1 MSGIELVCINLGES
15 VLSWAEKFLKNLHL
29 PHPSKLGETR
39 LSFERRCTF
48 GNSFLHRFCT
58 FCTRRGRLR
67 DELDAPEQP
76 ASVGVVRVD
85 SEDLATYVLFGVCVG
100 SLSFEESYIGRAYVL
115 SVESRIRRTR
125 TDVKGWVYPR
135 RTRRAQRGRG
145 LWSG

>member
-1 MSGIELVCINLGES
+1 MDMVRMKRCQSPPASAGAGDRVLRDVRIELVCINLGES

-29 PHPSKLGETR
+29 PHLLHPSKLGETR

-85 SEDLATYVLFGVCVG
+85 SEDLATCVLLVYVWAVCHLKSATLGVLMYCQWRV
-100 SLSFEESYIGRAYVL
+100 
-115 SVESRIRRTR
+115 
-125 TDVKGWVYPR
+125 
-135 RTRRAQRGRG
+135 
-145 LWSG
+145 